1 MPSPPL
7 ASLRVIESSMLGPA
21 AITTHLADLGA
32 DVIKVESPAG
42 DYVRQMTWPIVEGVS
57 LMHLHVNRGKRSL
70 VLDLR
75 TQEGV
80 DIYLDLVRGADVVIE
95 AMRPGGL
102 AKRGLGFDRLCEVN
116 PRIVFCTISGY
127 GMTGPYKDMPS
138 HGVAYDVWAGL
149 VKPEVDDDGFTY
161 LPEHPSTGIHA
172 GPLFGALGVLAAVI
186 RARATGEPAR
196 LDIAQSDATT
206 NAARRGRRAC
216 ATGFATSSTRRRTGT
231 SCSRRPSVSSGRTS
245 ATGSNGR
252 TCSRSIRARSMRT
265 MPSATS
271 SCEPSCATSSPNAP
285 APSGSNSASGSTRRS

>member
-1 MPSPPL
+1 MHSRRSRSTVWSEPETRRERRHRRRGLQSDDPSETAGAALHMTQPPV

-32 DVIKVESPAG
+32 EVIKVESPSG
-42 DYVRQMTWPIVEGVS
+42 DYIRQITRPIVEGVQP
-57 LMHLHVNRGKRSL
+57 MHLHVNRGKRSL

-102 AKRGLGFDRLCEVN
+102 AKRGLGFENLCEVN

-149 VKPEVDDDGFTY
+149 VKPEV
-161 LPEHPSTGIHA
+161 
-172 GPLFGALGVLAAVI
+172 
-186 RARATGEPAR
+186 
-196 LDIAQSDATT
+196 
-206 NAARRGRRAC
+206 
-216 ATGFATSSTRRRTGT
+216 
-231 SCSRRPSVSSGRTS
+231 
-245 ATGSNGR
+245 
-252 TCSRSIRARSMRT
+252 
-265 MPSATS
+265 
-271 SCEPSCATSSPNAP
+271 
-285 APSGSNSASGSTRRS
+285 